1 MSNTKDTKIQLNY
14 FVPTP
19 VWEMFQKRVR
29 DYRFRGVGSVVYY
42 LLEAYRRSVSGEK
55 VSLLVNNILKN
66 KSESWFSLFRY
77 DQRSQSIIVVDRS
90 WADEIAFIADTSGY
104 KDRSR
109 LIAVLIGCFVS
120 SSPTTLRKL
129 SAEMDNRPVNIA
141 SGVETISTYVSFY
154 QYTFLA
160 MLAKN
165 QQIGIS
171 KLLCTS
177 LDVII
182 AAEKEDSEEYYVQG
196 YLRDMISDVL
206 EIKGYTTKDFRR
218 EKAIH
223 VSISGEY
230 RRMQILQI
238 MKNHAIP
245 TPREFLRRLVLF
257 FLNAQYILFN
267 KDVTSLAEL
276 DFSEEEDTL
285 YDDYVKRD
293 LRYEYYKKQA
303 QA

>member
-1 MSNTKDTKIQLNY
+1 MSITKETKIQLNY

-29 DYRFRGVGSVVYY
+29 DFRFRGVGSVVYF
-42 LLEAYRRSVSGEK
+42 LLEAYRKIFAGEK
-55 VSLLVNNILKN
+55 ISPVVCKVLKN
-66 KSESWFSLFRY
+66 KSESWFTLFRH
-77 DQRSQSIIVVDRS
+77 DQRSQSVIVVDRR
-90 WADEIAFIADTSGY
+90 WADEMAIIADKSGY

-120 SSPTTLRKL
+120 SSPATLRKL
-129 SAEMDNRPVNIA
+129 SAEMDNRSVNIA
-141 SGVETISTYVSFY
+141 SGVEILSTYVSFY

-165 QQIGIS
+165 QQISIS

-177 LDVII
+177 LDIVI
-182 AAEKEDSEEYYVQG
+182 AAEDEGSEEYYVPG
-196 YLRDMISDVL
+196 YLRDIVSDVM

-223 VSISGEY
+223 VSISGDH

-238 MKNHAIP
+238 MKSHGIP

-257 FLNAQYILFN
+257 FLNSQYVLFN
-267 KDVTSLAEL
+267 KNVTTQEEL
-276 DFSEEEDTL
+276 DLAEEDTL
-285 YDDYVKRD
+285 YDDYVNRD
-293 LRYEYYKKQA
+293 LRYDHYRKQA